1 MGAQELA
8 VITARSRY
16 MHRTAAGR
24 ILFYGT
30 VIGLI
35 IAGIALRK
43 ASKTVMRIVRIAA
56 VVLIL
61 LSFAADLIFAD
72 K

>member
-1 MGAQELA
+1 MGTQELA
-8 VITARSRY
+8 VIAARSRY
-16 MHRTAAGR
+16 MHRTAVGKL
-24 ILFYGT
+24 LFYGAL
-30 VIGLI
+30 IGLI

-43 ASKTVMRIVRIAA
+43 ASKTIMSIVRIAA

-61 LSFAADLIFAD
+61 LSFVADLIFAD